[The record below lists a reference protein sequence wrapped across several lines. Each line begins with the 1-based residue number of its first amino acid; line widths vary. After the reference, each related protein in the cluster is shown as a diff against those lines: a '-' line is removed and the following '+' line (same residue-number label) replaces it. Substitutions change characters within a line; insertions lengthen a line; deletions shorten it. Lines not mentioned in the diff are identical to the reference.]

1 MKFKDAVLSM
11 LKYNNKSQRW
21 LAEEMGISAPGV
33 GQMLARENA
42 TLNSLVKVCEILDY
56 EVTIQPKRKSGARP
70 QGQIVLE
77 GNNKERK
84 KKEYPDT
91 DFSGKDLAS
100 EIDK

>member
-11 LKYNNKSQRW
+11 LKDNNKSQRW
-21 LAEEMGISAPGV
+21 LAEKMGISAPGV
-33 GQMLARENA
+33 GQMLARDNA

-77 GNNKERK
+77 GNNKERR
-84 KKEYPDT
+84 KEN
-91 DFSGKDLAS
+91 SSQKD
-100 EIDK
+100 